1 MASVGALGGARR
13 VGAPWGG
20 LCFLALLGQLMR
32 ITSSSC
38 TAVST
43 AVSYRQ
49 QSLGRE
55 HRGTPKLHNP
65 WVLMEGQPKAT
76 PPHGPI
82 LALGGLCLLAAAS
95 SLPTQRSYLSRAVGG
110 VGGCR
115 MEGWG
120 WLLVLGAA
128 VLLGE
133 CPLLRG
139 GGGNSC
145 ALFMRRCPPRGAEL
159 CPVLMP
165 REEWG
170 PLPYGPPASESSVLD
185 GQSGSPPLNP
195 LPLCPLF
202 LGFYADTEPGTSSAA
217 SPALGEVG
225 KQHFKGL

>member
-20 LCFLALLGQLMR
+20 LCFLALLEQLMR
-32 ITSSSC
+32 FTSSSC
-38 TAVST
+38 TAVSA

-55 HRGTPKLHNP
+55 HRGTPKPHNP

-76 PPHGPI
+76 PPRGPI

-120 WLLVLGAA
+120 CLLVLGAA

-133 CPLLRG
+133 CPLLRRG
-139 GGGNSC
+139 GGVTAVPSSC
-145 ALFMRRCPPRGAEL
+145 GDAPRVVLSSALSSCPGR
-159 CPVLMP
+159 
-165 REEWG
+165 
-170 PLPYGPPASESSVLD
+170 
-185 GQSGSPPLNP
+185 SGDPFPMDPQLQNP
-195 LPLCPLF
+195 LSWM
-202 LGFYADTEPGTSSAA
+202 GRVG
-217 SPALGEVG
+217 AL
-225 KQHFKGL
+225 L

>member
-1 MASVGALGGARR
+1 MQECKVPIASVGALGEARR

-38 TAVST
+38 TAVS
-43 AVSYRQ
+43 AAASYRQ

-55 HRGTPKLHNP
+55 PRGTPKPHNP

-133 CPLLRG
+133 CPMLRRG
-139 GGGNSC
+139 GG
-145 ALFMRRCPPRGAEL
+145 
-159 CPVLMP
+159 
-165 REEWG
+165 
-170 PLPYGPPASESSVLD
+170 
-185 GQSGSPPLNP
+185 
-195 LPLCPLF
+195 
-202 LGFYADTEPGTSSAA
+202 
-217 SPALGEVG
+217 
-225 KQHFKGL
+225 

>member
-55 HRGTPKLHNP
+55 HRGTPKPHNP
-65 WVLMEGQPKAT
+65 WVLMEGKPKAT
-76 PPHGPI
+76 PPRGPI

-120 WLLVLGAA
+120 CLLVLGAA

-133 CPLLRG
+133 CPLLRRG
-139 GGGNSC
+139 GGGTAVPSSC
-145 ALFMRRCPPRGAEL
+145 GDAPRVVLSSALSSCPGR
-159 CPVLMP
+159 
-165 REEWG
+165 
-170 PLPYGPPASESSVLD
+170 
-185 GQSGSPPLNP
+185 SGDPFPMDPQLQNP
-195 LPLCPLF
+195 LSWM
-202 LGFYADTEPGTSSAA
+202 GRVG
-217 SPALGEVG
+217 AL
-225 KQHFKGL
+225 L

>member
-38 TAVST
+38 TAVS
-43 AVSYRQ
+43 AAASYRQ

-120 WLLVLGAA
+120 CLLVLGAA

-139 GGGNSC
+139 GGGVTAVPPSC
-145 ALFMRRCPPRGAEL
+145 GDAPRVVLSSALSSCPGR
-159 CPVLMP
+159 
-165 REEWG
+165 
-170 PLPYGPPASESSVLD
+170 
-185 GQSGSPPLNP
+185 SGDPFPMDPQLQNP
-195 LPLCPLF
+195 LF
-202 LGFYADTEPGTSSAA
+202 WMGRVG
-217 SPALGEVG
+217 AL
-225 KQHFKGL
+225 L